1 MEEFEA
7 ANPKNWANKILED
20 EFLRLE
26 ILKPQDFE
34 NLFAVASDPLIWEQ
48 HPVKNRFEETEFR
61 TFFDQAIL
69 ERTSYLVKTK
79 ENEQV
84 IGSSR
89 FYGYLPAYR
98 ALAVGFTFL
107 SRNFWGGKAN
117 LHLKK
122 LMLNEAFK
130 HVDTIYFHVGI
141 ENTRSQ
147 IAIKRLGAELAND
160 AEPYKTDLT
169 QNSLVFLLPK
179 SIWGSGLGC
188 T

>member
-1 MEEFEA
+1 MAEIDE
-7 ANPKNWANKILED
+7 ANPQKWANKILED

-34 NLFAVASDPLIWEQ
+34 KLFAVASDPLIWEQ
-48 HPVKNRFEETEFR
+48 HPAKNRFEEAVFR

-69 ERTSYLVKTK
+69 ERTSYLIKTK
-79 ENEQV
+79 DDEQV

-89 FYGYLPAYR
+89 LYGYLPAYR

-107 SRNFWGGKAN
+107 ARKFWGGKAN
-117 LHLKK
+117 MHLKK

-147 IAIKRLGAELAND
+147 IAIKRLGALLAND
-160 AEPYKTDLT
+160 PEPYKTDAT

-179 SIWGSGLGC
+179 PNWVSGLGS